1 VAFIVIPRMSDG
13 THLETPGRM
22 SRFLAGLL
30 FYLLALAAL
39 AALIVLAGV
48 ALGFVPV
55 AEPS

>member
-1 VAFIVIPRMSDG
+1 MSDG

-22 SRFLAGLL
+22 GRVLAGLL

-39 AALIVLAGV
+39 AALFVLAGV